1 MRNHSAPRD
10 ELLKELSLRT
20 NEIKLLCSSLL
31 PIVSSNQ
38 GQPNLQSMYFGAFAV
53 RPGESSRL
61 SPHSY
66 PIAIA
71 IAIR

>member
-1 MRNHSAPRD
+1 MRTNAI
-10 ELLKELSLRT
+10 KELT
-20 NEIKLLCSSLL
+20 SSLKAV
-31 PIVSSNQ
+31 VSSQQQ
-38 GQPNLQSMYFGAFAV
+38 GQPNLQIMYIGAFAV

-61 SPHSY
+61 PPHSY